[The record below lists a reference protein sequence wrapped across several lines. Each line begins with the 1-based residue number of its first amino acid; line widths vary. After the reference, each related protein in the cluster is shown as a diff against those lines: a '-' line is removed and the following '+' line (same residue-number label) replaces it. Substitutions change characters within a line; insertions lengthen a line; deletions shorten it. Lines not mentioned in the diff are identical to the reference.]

1 MNYPETAMTIQE
13 TSFGETAENTAF
25 KETFIDENL
34 NNHAAENSPEYLKVS
49 LAAAMTLGMVPGLF
63 HRNAC
68 LHCVNVL
75 LTYDDGCRA
84 NCAYCGLQKSRE
96 GNYSDKSFIRVDWP
110 AFKTK
115 DIIKRTLDKKD
126 VIHRICI
133 SMITH
138 EKAKEDTFAIL
149 RNFSK
154 NLHCP
159 TSILLTPTVLKHSDI
174 DKFKE
179 YGADMVTVALD
190 CATPELFDE
199 YRGTGVKGPHKWD
212 KYNDTLDY
220 SVSVF
225 GKNKVGCHLVVG
237 LGETEKE
244 MIFRIQN
251 IRNKGAR
258 SHLFSFYQEKGS
270 KLDAHPQCPAGQ
282 FRRVQ
287 VARHIIDYDMG
298 HAEDMEFDNSGKV
311 IDFGIPFKN
320 VAEIVETG
328 TAFRT
333 TGCPGKSEISACNRP
348 FGDSSPRNIRSFP
361 FELNASDIAR
371 VRKELLEYE

>member
-1 MNYPETAMTIQE
+1 MNYQE
-13 TSFGETAENTAF
+13 TGTAIADTDLETIPFE
-25 KETFIDENL
+25 KNL
-34 NNHAAENSPEYLKVS
+34 NNHAAENSPEYLKIS

-63 HRNAC
+63 YRNAC

-96 GNYSDKSFIRVDWP
+96 GNYNDKSFIRVDWP
-110 AFKTK
+110 AFKTE
-115 DIIKRTLDKKD
+115 DIVKTTLAKKD
-126 VIHRICI
+126 VVQRICI

-138 EKAKEDTFAIL
+138 ENAKKDTFTL
-149 RNFSK
+149 LQNFTK

-159 TSILLTPTVLKHSDI
+159 TSILLTPTILKHSDI

-199 YRGTGVKGPHKWD
+199 YRGSGVKGPHRWD

-244 MIFRIQN
+244 MVFRMQDV
-251 IRNKGAR
+251 RNKGAR

-270 KLDAHPQCPAGQ
+270 KLDSHPQCPAGQ

-298 HAEDMEFDNSGKV
+298 NAEDMKFDAHGKIV
-311 IDFGIPFKN
+311 DFGIPFKD
-320 VAEIVETG
+320 VATIVETG

-361 FELNASDIAR
+361 FELNASDISR
-371 VRKELLEYE
+371 VRKELLEY